1 MNKFHMLH
9 AEHARPTVSEARNS
23 WRSANGSGFGGL
35 GLSHVALRHEWANN
49 AAARQPRLL
58 RNCDMV
64 AAMTSKFKLQVTFKW
79 FLLVAR
85 SLVVVVDRVG
95 ALHE

>member
-1 MNKFHMLH
+1 MNKFRELH
-9 AEHARPTVSEARNS
+9 DELARPTVPEARNS
-23 WRSANGSGFGGL
+23 WGSANGGGFGGL
-35 GLSHVALRHEWANN
+35 GLSHVALSHEWANN